1 MSFIVA
7 LRGGGD
13 LASGIALRLHR
24 AGLRVAIS
32 ELPQPLTVRRLVSFS
47 EAIYEG
53 ETVVEGITAR
63 RISDPTDTLRIL
75 RVFAQKQIPVLV
87 DPDFHALQS
96 LRPSVVIDARMT
108 KQAPERGNHQA
119 SLVIGLGPG
128 FEAGSNCHAVIETK
142 RGHNLGRVIWQG
154 AAERDTGVPES
165 VAEHGS
171 ERVLRA
177 PIGGILEA
185 RAEIGSLVESGQVV
199 ADVDGQ
205 PVMASF
211 AGVLRGLVHTGL
223 PVLQGMKV
231 GDVDPRGDPA
241 ACRLVS
247 DKALAVGGGVLEAI
261 LSRSDLR
268 PLLWT

>member
-13 LASGIALRLHR
+13 LASGVALRLHR

-32 ELPQPLTVRRLVSFS
+32 ELPQPLTVRRMVSFS

-63 RISDPTDTLRIL
+63 RISDSTDTLRVL
-75 RVFAQKQIPVLV
+75 RVFAQKQIPVMV
-87 DPDFHALQS
+87 DPDFLVLQS
-96 LRPSVVIDARMT
+96 LRPTVVIDGRML
-108 KQAPERGNHQA
+108 KKEPDRGMNQA

-128 FEAGSNCHAVIETK
+128 FEAGLNCHAVIETK
-142 RGHNLGRVIWQG
+142 RGHCMGRVIWQG
-154 AAERDTGVPES
+154 AAERDSGVPES

-177 PIGGILEA
+177 PRGGILDA
-185 RAEIGSLVESGQVV
+185 RAEIGSLVEPGQVV
-199 ADVDGQ
+199 AEVDGQ
-205 PVMASF
+205 PVVASF
-211 AGVLRGLVHTGL
+211 AGVLRGLIHTGL
-223 PVLQGMKV
+223 PVTQGMKV
-231 GDVDPRGDPA
+231 GDVDPRGDPVV
-241 ACRLVS
+241 CHLVS

-261 LSRSDLR
+261 LSRPNLR
-268 PLLWT
+268 QLLWT